1 MSFFRF
7 FFLGSFFLEL
17 LIFSC
22 TEKPNK
28 KILDINKIN
37 KPVENKQKEEI
48 KTVLI
53 DTMRPIF
60 DLYNQK
66 FVDLNLTKIIA
77 DTEAQFIARFP
88 HKKMKSLFLK
98 SPTAKIKHLEI
109 HYADSLEMKNAFFNY
124 LDCFGDDCRNISVN
138 EKVNFKK
145 DFFMLIN
152 TEKSIHII
160 ESNKNQNPNNWI
172 YLINS
177 KSIKT
182 LIIQNKNQVAN
193 WYTYQNNLLTEVK

>member
-1 MSFFRF
+1 MNKFTFLLSIAH
-7 FFLGSFFLEL
+7 FFL
-17 LIFSC
+17 IISC
-22 TEKPNK
+22 NEKKNK

-48 KTVLI
+48 KTVII
-53 DTMRPIF
+53 DTMQPIF

-98 SPTAKIKHLEI
+98 SPTANIKHLEI
-109 HYADSLEMKNAFFNY
+109 HYADSLDMKNAFFNY
-124 LDCFGDDCRNISVN
+124 LDCFGEDCRNISIN

-160 ESNKNQNPNNWI
+160 ESNKNQDPNNWI

-182 LIIQNKNQVAN
+182 LIIQNKNKVAN
-193 WYTYQNNLLTEVK
+193 WYTYQNNLLTEIK

>member
-1 MSFFRF
+1 MNKFT
-7 FFLGSFFLEL
+7 FLLSI
-17 LIFSC
+17 IFSFLIISC
-22 TEKPNK
+22 NEKKNK
-28 KILDINKIN
+28 KILDINEIN

-48 KTVLI
+48 KTVII

-98 SPTAKIKHLEI
+98 SPTANIKHLEI
-109 HYADSLEMKNAFFNY
+109 HFADSLDMKNAFFNY

-193 WYTYQNNLLTEVK
+193 WYTYQNNLLNEIK